1 MLTHD
6 DIQRVLQ
13 DIQFND
19 WAFDLRLE
27 LGSPLP
33 SGPFRRR
40 LQHHGEVTGVG
51 GEEVVSLLR

>member
-19 WAFDLRLE
+19 WVFDLRIDSGRLFW
-27 LGSPLP
+27 SDLP
-33 SGPFRRR
+33 AAA
-40 LQHHGEVTGVG
+40 
-51 GEEVVSLLR
+51 